1 MHSLTRFLLATT
13 SFTML
18 ALLPARA
25 AVIFESDLSGGF
37 GQTFATSAAIAGNDT
52 AVGNLANY
60 DAVGLGYVTSSYPGD
75 FFRLSGPTGGGS
87 LLFNLIFT
95 ASGAAAYFADFGA
108 GPVVTGYYGLESAAT
123 STEGGSEGGS
133 LLLQTLSR
141 YNTSLLS
148 AGGSGSSSGG
158 GAGTIPLTVSPFG
171 NGGGASSSSSTPS
184 GPAWP
189 SSDLRPVLSFYD
201 ENFDPL
207 TTITLVD
214 GNSVDV
220 AGVMSAGQT
229 LYVSVSTGFD
239 YTLAASTSETA
250 PVETP
255 EPASAALL
263 GLGAAALAARRRK
276 RIV

>member
-37 GQTFATSAAIAGNDT
+37 GQSFATAAAIAGDDT
-52 AVGNLANY
+52 AVGNVSNY
-60 DAVGLGYVTSSYPGD
+60 DAIGLGYATASYPGD

-87 LLFNLIFT
+87 LLFNLMFT

-108 GPVVTGYYGLESAAT
+108 GPVVAGYYGLESAAT

-148 AGGSGSSSGG
+148 GSGSSG
-158 GAGTIPLTVSPFG
+158 GAGTIPLTISPFG
-171 NGGGASSSSSTPS
+171 DGGGGTSSSSAPS

-207 TTITLVD
+207 TTITLAA
-214 GNSVDV
+214 GNSVDIE
-220 AGVMSAGQT
+220 GVMSAGQT
-229 LYVSVSTGFD
+229 LYMSVSTGFD